1 MSLVQDCTKET
12 CPINLTIYQ
21 YAPSL
26 AANATFLALFGL
38 SGLIHLGQAVAN
50 RRTTSPWT
58 YSMPTVIGCIGEIIG
73 YVGRIMEHFDPFSGN
88 GFYIQI
94 CCLTIAPAF
103 FTASIYFCLGDF
115 VRLYDPNSQISR
127 FKDPRI
133 FAWIFIPCDI
143 ISLVLQAAGGGL
155 AATSVEQGDNPD
167 PGTDVMITG
176 LAWQVFTL
184 LIFIVLSLDF
194 AFNIYRSR
202 GSLDKPSIS
211 RSASPEKFGTDEA
224 TAKIT
229 PRSPKMPLK
238 NLLLYIVPFCAAV
251 ILIFA
256 RCCYRVAELSGGWT
270 GSLIHDETSFIV
282 LEGVWV

>member
-1 MSLVQDCTKET
+1 MSLVQDCTKDT

-38 SGLIHLGQAVAN
+38 TGIIHLGQAVAY
-50 RRTTSPWT
+50 RRSTSPWT
-58 YSMPTVIGCIGEIIG
+58 YSVPTVIGCIGEIIG
-73 YVGRIMEHFDPFSGN
+73 YVGRIMEHFNPFSGN

-103 FTASIYFCLGDF
+103 FTASIYFCLSDF
-115 VRLYDPNSQISR
+115 VRLYDPESKISR
-127 FKDPRI
+127 FRDPRT

-155 AATSVEQGDNPD
+155 AATSVEQGENSD

-176 LAWQVFTL
+176 LAFQVFSL
-184 LIFIVLSLDF
+184 LVFILLSLDF
-194 AFNIYRSR
+194 AYNVYRARKNS
-202 GSLDKPSIS
+202 GDPAVSSIS
-211 RSASPEKFGTDEA
+211 SEKLGMTEA
-224 TAKIT
+224 AI
-229 PRSPKMPLK
+229 PRDSVLPLGSF
-238 NLLLYIVPFCAAV
+238 LLYIIPFCAAI

-270 GSLIHDETSFIV
+270 GSLIHDQASFIV
-282 LEGVWV
+282 LEGV